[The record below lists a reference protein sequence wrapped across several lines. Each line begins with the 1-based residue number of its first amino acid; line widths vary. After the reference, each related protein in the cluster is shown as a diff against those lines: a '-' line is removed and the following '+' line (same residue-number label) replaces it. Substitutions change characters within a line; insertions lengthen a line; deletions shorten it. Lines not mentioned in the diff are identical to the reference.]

1 MRNKY
6 TWTLCSKVWDIQ
18 NIIKTKKWWVRKE
31 DIEEIEQLVW
41 YIHQD
46 GQAMEDKLYER
57 KDEVEELKKE
67 IKELE
72 FYLANAQSSADR

>member
-18 NIIKTKKWWVRKE
+18 NIIKTKKWGVRKE
-31 DIEEIEQLVW
+31 DIAEIEKLLW

-46 GQAMEDKLYER
+46 WQAMEDKLYER

-67 IKELE
+67 IEDLNIA
-72 FYLANAQSSADR
+72 LLQTL